1 MKEEDRLVCFPVC
14 VRFNKNLQ
22 LLQQAFFSSHG
33 FNIVYL
39 PHLNRDTLY
48 IYITLYC
55 LSFSAYSDGLDY
67 TDTSFW
73 LMIDNS

>member
-39 PHLNRDTLY
+39 PHLNRDTLF
-48 IYITLYC
+48 I
-55 LSFSAYSDGLDY
+55 
-67 TDTSFW
+67 
-73 LMIDNS
+73 